1 MVKPSITVQERDLSD
16 NDYSRVTRSSWALLK
31 PFKALWIARLIYK
44 QIDKK
49 EERKKNKIIR
59 EWIMEDNISGLGS
72 RWDNL
77 RYQESSHL
85 LNRT

>member
-1 MVKPSITVQERDLSD
+1 MVIPSRTLQETGLGDQ
-16 NDYSRVTRSSWALLK
+16 DYSKFQDHQELLWS
-31 PFKALWIARLIYK
+31 LLIARIIYK